1 VPRLTRWLIRTALL
15 YFVAALLLG
24 LAQVSPA
31 LRMRSGWLA
40 NAWPGYVHL
49 FMLGWLSQLIVGVA
63 FWLFPRRAAAEI
75 RPALGWWGYGLVNA
89 GLLLRVALE
98 PAAINMA
105 RPAVGWLLAAA
116 ALAQL
121 AGAAAW
127 VALLWPRVR
136 PR

>member
-1 VPRLTRWLIRTALL
+1 MPRLTRWLIRTALL
-15 YFVAALLLG
+15 YFVAALVLG
-24 LAQVSPA
+24 VAQVSPA
-31 LRMRSGWLA
+31 LRMQSSWLA

-63 FWLFPRRAAAEI
+63 FWLFPRRGAADNRI
-75 RPALGWWGYGLVNA
+75 WLGWTGYALVNA
-89 GLLLRVALE
+89 GLLIRVALE
-98 PAAINMA
+98 PAEIA
-105 RPAVGWLLAAA
+105 RPTPQLGWLLAVA

-127 VALLWPRVR
+127 VGLLWPRVR